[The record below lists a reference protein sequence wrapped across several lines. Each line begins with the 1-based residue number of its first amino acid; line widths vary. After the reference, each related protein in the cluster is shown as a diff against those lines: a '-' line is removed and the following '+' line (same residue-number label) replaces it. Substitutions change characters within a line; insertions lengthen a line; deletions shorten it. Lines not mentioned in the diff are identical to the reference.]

1 MSAAAIAAA
10 AIVWKE
16 KYNDF
21 KRCVEMPERG
31 TPLHTWQQ
39 NQLSSG
45 SKGLNSKIRKENEEN
60 EGSTWSKWREK
71 LCDCI
76 EQKICA
82 KIGNAWEEKYDE
94 SKRCVEMPERGTPL
108 HTWLHNQ
115 SRNGSKGLNDKIRNE
130 NEGSTW
136 SEQRETLANCV
147 AQKRHE
153 KDTRLALA
161 DVTATR
167 S

>member
-31 TPLHTWQQ
+31 TPLHTW
-39 NQLSSG
+39 
-45 SKGLNSKIRKENEEN
+45 
-60 EGSTWSKWREK
+60 
-71 LCDCI
+71 
-76 EQKICA
+76 
-82 KIGNAWEEKYDE
+82 
-94 SKRCVEMPERGTPL
+94 
-108 HTWLHNQ
+108 LHNQ
-115 SRNGSKGLNDKIRNE
+115 SRNGSEGLNDKIRNENEE

-136 SEQRETLANCV
+136 SEQREKLANCV
-147 AQKRHE
+147 AQKRRE